1 MVSLE
6 PLLCLCHQWETKPQA
21 LKSPLHA
28 ILPSFWG
35 NSQMPTHN
43 GLKCCSL
50 WAQNFGVSGFWNCRG
65 SWQSSSSR
73 RGGWEHQRGSILQI
87 PQFYPLWP
95 YFLEGWVWE
104 MCVPG
109 LRLAFLLFL
118 LLLLRKGA
126 RPRIAVVDVSPPVF
140 FHLSEAWSTD

>member
-1 MVSLE
+1 MCTVVG
-6 PLLCLCHQWETKPQA
+6 QQA
-21 LKSPLHA
+21 APRY
-28 ILPSFWG
+28 P
-35 NSQMPTHN
+35 
-43 GLKCCSL
+43 
-50 WAQNFGVSGFWNCRG
+50 VSGGRWPEDRETG
-65 SWQSSSSR
+65 SWAGFS
-73 RGGWEHQRGSILQI
+73 GSI